1 MEMWAYREFWRL
13 WELSTGESR
22 VAMTQN
28 DFAGLMEKGSARP
41 AAGGQVE
48 DLRVSVTSPPCCP
61 IRATAPPGMVTQPS
75 SVPPSRPTGQIVT
88 SPLHG
93 IECDGRLLMKT
104 GRRDHVSSPGVEGIA
119 CVGSSAESG
128 PPDPQRLSRR
138 TGFCNAPIPWISS
151 TATSPSFKK
160 RGGFRAKPT
169 PPGVPVAMT
178 SPGSRVKMW
187 EQ

>member
-41 AAGGQVE
+41 AAGRQVE
-48 DLRVSVTSPPCCP
+48 DLRVS
-61 IRATAPPGMVTQPS
+61 
-75 SVPPSRPTGQIVT
+75 VT